1 MLNCNQNLKG
11 DPKCKEESVLFSAGM
26 GEQSEVRW
34 EENMQLWPTSGGRK
48 NKVVDSATPS
58 SLLPSRRINI

>member
-1 MLNCNQNLKG
+1 MTLGAKR
-11 DPKCKEESVLFSAGM
+11 KVYFSAGT
-26 GEQSEVRW
+26 GNKARLDGKKI
-34 EENMQLWPTSGGRK
+34 MQLWPTSGGRK

>member
-1 MLNCNQNLKG
+1 M
-11 DPKCKEESVLFSAGM
+11 ESLFLFFFWFIFFPAGM
-26 GEQSEVRW
+26 GNKARLDGKNDAAVAPASR
-34 EENMQLWPTSGGRK
+34 GRK